1 MKTDAPDAAEPLSG
15 LFVRLLDPARGAA
28 ITLREMLD
36 ELGERGFGA
45 LIVLLCV
52 PNFLPV
58 SIPGFSALTGL
69 PIAVMCALLLAGVR
83 KPWLPAALLDRGVDR
98 AAYAGVMRRFLPHL
112 RRVEGF
118 VGPHYPAL
126 TSPLGERF
134 IGLFGIPV
142 ALLLAAPIPFGNPPP
157 AIALALLAIGILER
171 DGRFVIAGYVAGV
184 LAFGLVAAIA
194 LGLLGAG
201 FAVLG
206 S

>member
-1 MKTDAPDAAEPLSG
+1 MKADTAEAAEPLSD
-15 LFVRLLDPARGAA
+15 LFVRLLDPARGKTIA
-28 ITLREMLD
+28 LREML
-36 ELGERGFGA
+36 EALGERGFGA

-52 PNFLPV
+52 PNFLPF

-69 PIAVMCALLLAGVR
+69 PIAVMCGLLLAGIR
-83 KPWLPAALLDRGVDR
+83 KPWMPAALADRGVDR
-98 AAYAGVMRRFLPHL
+98 ATYAGVVRRFLPYL
-112 RRVEGF
+112 RKAEGF

-201 FAVLG
+201 IAVLG

>member
-1 MKTDAPDAAEPLSG
+1 MTNATHEAVEPLSG
-15 LFVRLLDPARGAA
+15 LFVRLLDPARGPT

-45 LIVLLCV
+45 LIVLLCL
-52 PNFLPV
+52 PNFLPF

-69 PIAVMCALLLAGVR
+69 PIAVMCGLLLAGVR
-83 KPWLPAALLDRGVDR
+83 KPWLPARLLDRGVDR
-98 AAYAGVMRRFLPHL
+98 ATYAGVVGRFLPWL
-112 RRVEGF
+112 RKAESW
-118 VGPHYPAL
+118 VGPHLPGL

-142 ALLLAAPIPFGNPPP
+142 AILLAAPIPFGNPPP

-184 LAFGLVAAIA
+184 LSFVLVGAIA
-194 LGLLGAG
+194 WGLFGAG
-201 FAVLG
+201 MAVLG
-206 S
+206 G